1 MLPAQH
7 QLFLY
12 YSCDGNTDR
21 MLQVTIRLFMY
32 CSWLTLSYFFFLFYP
47 LPPFSFLALL
57 NYFIRV
63 QDLDKSGIPDKP
75 LLPAQ
80 HLVIKLQNKGNEK
93 HISQHLFPSSLR
105 INQYSS

>member
-21 MLQVTIRLFMY
+21 MLQVTIRLFIY
-32 CSWLTLSYFFFLFYP
+32 CSWLTLFFFF
-47 LPPFSFLALL
+47 PFSSPFPPFLALL

-75 LLPAQ
+75 AQ
-80 HLVIKLQNKGNEK
+80 HLVIKLQNKENEK
-93 HISQHLFPSSLR
+93 HISLYLFPSSLR
-105 INQYSS
+105 IDQYSS